1 VTGEEG
7 VGKMNENGAMLV
19 DFYTENNVII
29 GGSFFQQL
37 NIKLMVDKDKYNSR
51 PKYNLRDLN
60 NKTVKQLF
68 SIEMKNR
75 FEPLRGIDCEM
86 DEMGN
91 ETEMDIE
98 NLWTN
103 IKRGYIDTTKCVLKV
118 KPRERKEWITDET
131 WLEIEQQK
139 EMRSE

>member
-1 VTGEEG
+1 
-7 VGKMNENGAMLV
+7 
-19 DFYTENNVII
+19 
-29 GGSFFQQL
+29 
-37 NIKLMVDKDKYNSR
+37 
-51 PKYNLRDLN
+51 
-60 NKTVKQLF
+60 
-68 SIEMKNR
+68 
-75 FEPLRGIDCEM
+75 M

-103 IKRGYIDTTKCVLKV
+103 IKQGYIDTTKCVLKV